1 MEQLVIIV
9 GKTILATLDDKVLF
23 SKDDATLSVEEWAS
37 DLFQARFIRQEIHSH
52 INTATIYLSDVHAA
66 NYKMITIPA
75 ARKILEA
82 SELNGKELSNLLSSL
97 QSKLT
102 IQLEYGIRDGN
113 VLSISEIKIEE
124 KGLKCNCTCP
134 GCGAPLVA
142 RLGKKKQRHFA
153 HKGEACDVVAAQQ
166 TALHM
171 LAKEII
177 ENSKRLLFPG
187 IEIKRDNY
195 IDGVDDYRVQA
206 RIPQSIEYRKAS
218 IISCDSVS
226 LERKIS
232 NIVPDIIVTVKG
244 RSCLIEIAVTHFV
257 DEEKEYKLKEVGLP
271 LFEIDLSDLYNS
283 EFSRAELTEAVLF
296 DPNNRA
302 WVYNPLYDEAEKWAK
317 DEYEKYKLSAEE
329 AVEQEDRNAAIKA
342 EKKQQRRA
350 IGEKKIKGV
359 FEPSSYQKAILTLEN
374 KTEAAERLR
383 LLHMKTDIDNLPFF
397 LNIPISGEMVFPCD
411 RRIWQSALFDKFVFN
426 RNSEDENKPTIHIKR
441 VQKWIE
447 KYNKQFPIDW
457 SLTYKTVVSI
467 SQDNEKTVSLLF
479 DVIVTFFNYLVYLG
493 FLEPFYYQEALVRQ
507 THSFDPPNKDH
518 AEILLDAINKVDWY
532 DPAVDDKI
540 MQFLSPV
547 ESAANHYLPR
557 NRTMIL
563 NEVANE
569 ESIIPKTNWEDRKKE
584 IECERA
590 TGLADVQERDFD
602 GDDPVYD
609 SLNWRW
615 LKCTSCEKLLR
626 ADQMASY
633 GGPGSINK
641 GLCRDC
647 SNKRR

>member
-1 MEQLVIIV
+1 MDNKQSNVQLEF
-9 GKTILATLDDKVLF
+9 GLRDNLVLNVH
-23 SKDDATLSVEEWAS
+23 DLSVDE
-37 DLFQARFIRQEIHSH
+37 R
-52 INTATIYLSDVHAA
+52 
-66 NYKMITIPA
+66 
-75 ARKILEA
+75 
-82 SELNGKELSNLLSSL
+82 GKA
-97 QSKLT
+97 
-102 IQLEYGIRDGN
+102 
-113 VLSISEIKIEE
+113 
-124 KGLKCNCTCP
+124 CNCVCP
-134 GCGAPLVA
+134 GCGKPLIA
-142 RLGKKKQRHFA
+142 RMGSKNQWHFA
-153 HKGEACDVVAAQQ
+153 HDGDACNIAAAQQ

-195 IDGVDDYRVQA
+195 IDDVDDYRVQA
-206 RIPQSIEYRKAS
+206 RIPKTVEYRKAS
-218 IISCDSVS
+218 VFSCDSVS

-232 NIVPDIIVTVKG
+232 NIVPDIIVTTKG

-257 DEEKEYKLKEVGLP
+257 DEKKEHKVKEIGLP

-283 EFSRAELTEAVLF
+283 EFSRADLAEAVLF

-302 WVYNPLYDEAEKWAK
+302 WVYNPLYDEAEKWAE
-317 DEYEKYKLSAEE
+317 DEYAKYKLSAEE
-329 AVEQEDRNAAIKA
+329 AVEQEDRKEAIRAK
-342 EKKQQRRA
+342 KKQQRRE

-359 FEPSSYQKAILTLEN
+359 FEPSSYQKAILSLEN
-374 KTEAAERLR
+374 ETEAAKQLK

-426 RNSEDENKPTIHIKR
+426 RNSEDDNKPIVHIKR

-457 SLTYKTVVSI
+457 SLTYKTVVST
-467 SQDNEKTVSLLF
+467 SQNKEKTVSLLY

-493 FLEPFYYQEALVRQ
+493 FLEPFYYQESLVSQ

-532 DPAVDDKI
+532 DPAVDDRI
-540 MQFLSPV
+540 MQFLAPV
-547 ESAANHYLPR
+547 ESTANCYPPR

-563 NEVANE
+563 NEVAFE
-569 ESIIPKTNWEDRKKE
+569 EAFIPKTNWEDRKKE
-584 IECERA
+584 IERERA
-590 TGLADVQERDFD
+590 AGLSDVQESDFD
-602 GDDPVYD
+602 GDDPIYD
-609 SLNWRW
+609 RQKWRW

-626 ADQMASY
+626 ADQMSSY

-647 SNKRR
+647 SKHRGDG

>member
-9 GKTILATLDDKVLF
+9 GKSILATLDDKVLF

-66 NYKMITIPA
+66 NYKIITIPA

-97 QSKLT
+97 QPRLK

-113 VLSISEIKIEE
+113 VISISEIKIEE

-134 GCGAPLVA
+134 GCGTPLVA

-195 IDGVDDYRVQA
+195 IDDVDDYRVQA

-283 EFSRAELTEAVLF
+283 EFSRAELAEAVLF

-317 DEYEKYKLSAEE
+317 DEYEKYKLSAGE

-342 EKKQQRRA
+342 EKKQQRRE

-359 FEPSSYQKAILTLEN
+359 FEPSSYQKAILSLEN

-426 RNSEDENKPTIHIKR
+426 RNSEDDNKPTIHIKR

-467 SQDNEKTVSLLF
+467 SQDDEKTVSLLY

-507 THSFDPPNKDH
+507 THSMVPPNSDH
-518 AEILLDAINKVDWY
+518 AEILLDALNQVDWY
-532 DPAVDDKI
+532 DPAVDNKI

-547 ESAANHYLPR
+547 GSISNYYLPR
-557 NRTMIL
+557 NRTMLL
-563 NEVANE
+563 NGIETQEHFVQRP
-569 ESIIPKTNWEDRKKE
+569 SWEDRKNE
-584 IECERA
+584 IEKERSS
-590 TGLADVQERDFD
+590 GLADVQGRDFE
-602 GDDPVYD
+602 GDDPIYD

-615 LKCTSCEKLLR
+615 LKCTNCEKLLR

>member
-1 MEQLVIIV
+1 MKQVLYISGNKVVSSIDGRILFQLDENCFDLEDWTKELFCTQIV
-9 GKTILATLDDKVLF
+9 RTEEYDNPSIVLVFVPHVDNPEFKLVSIATARKVLN
-23 SKDDATLSVEEWAS
+23 AAGLSES
-37 DLFQARFIRQEIHSH
+37 DISAF
-52 INTATIYLSDVHAA
+52 
-66 NYKMITIPA
+66 
-75 ARKILEA
+75 
-82 SELNGKELSNLLSSL
+82 LSSL
-97 QSKLT
+97 QQRAS
-102 IQLEYGIRDGN
+102 IQLEYGVREGRVIP
-113 VLSISEIKIEE
+113 VSEIKQEE
-124 KGLKCNCTCP
+124 RGLKCNCTCP

-195 IDGVDDYRVQA
+195 IDNVDDYRVQA

-232 NIVPDIIVTVKG
+232 NIVPDIIVTAKG

-283 EFSRAELTEAVLF
+283 EFSRAELAEAVLF

-302 WVYNPLYDEAEKWAK
+302 WVFNPLYDEAEKWAK

-329 AVEQEDRNAAIKA
+329 TVEQEDRNAAIKA
-342 EKKQQRRA
+342 EKKQQRRE

-359 FEPSSYQKAILTLEN
+359 FEPSSYQKAILSLEN

-426 RNSEDENKPTIHIKR
+426 RNSEDDNKPTIHIKR

-467 SQDNEKTVSLLF
+467 SQDNEKTVSLLY

-507 THSFDPPNKDH
+507 THSVVPPNSDH
-518 AEILLDAINKVDWY
+518 AEILLDALNQVDWY
-532 DPAVDDKI
+532 DPAVDNKI

-547 ESAANHYLPR
+547 GSTSNYYLPR
-557 NRTMIL
+557 NRTMLL
-563 NEVANE
+563 NEIETQEHFVQRP
-569 ESIIPKTNWEDRKKE
+569 SWEDRKNE
-584 IECERA
+584 IEKERSS
-590 TGLADVQERDFD
+590 GLADVQGRDFE
-602 GDDPVYD
+602 GDDPIYD
-609 SLNWRW
+609 GFNWRW
-615 LKCTSCEKLLR
+615 LKCTNCKKLFR